1 MTLPARDLA
10 SRLDAAQSILAGLSL
25 ATVSTLDAPSIYR
38 DKLAASKHRRFR
50 QRMQDMVEVRRHE
63 AHIEYL
69 AEAAAKRDRHMRA
82 ADAAGG
88 GRRDVATGAFG
99 TLSPRSPI

>member
-1 MTLPARDLA
+1 VWAAMTLPARDLA

-50 QRMQDMVEVRRHE
+50 QRRVVLTKLENS
-63 AHIEYL
+63 L
-69 AEAAAKRDRHMRA
+69 ARSNQSR
-82 ADAAGG
+82 
-88 GRRDVATGAFG
+88 FG
-99 TLSPRSPI
+99 